1 MAIQP
6 FIRRG
11 ARSNATARRLI
22 ATAQA
27 PAPHVTASTIYKPL
41 VVDVRPCRAL
51 RDVTLAGIALRAG
64 ERFFLVASKKFAG
77 RCYVVVRRGSAWQ
90 TSCKDERSAE
100 ALVARV
106 RAQRIFEQVA

>member
-1 MAIQP
+1 MALQP

-22 ATAQA
+22 ASQHI
-27 PAPHVTASTIYKPL
+27 APHVLASTVYKPL
-41 VVDVRPCRAL
+41 VIDVRPCRAL

-100 ALVARV
+100 AIVARV